1 MMVEYFIENPSVKEK
16 SDMYHYHQENRSK
29 AQHKGHLIK
38 VNGEGELAV
47 QPDLAS
53 INLGIISEGKELL
66 PTQQQNAIQSTEVI
80 QSLVKLGIPQTQIQ
94 TFDYRMEPEYDY
106 EQGKQ
111 LFRGYKVTHILQVK
125 IEDLTMIGKVVDT
138 AVQNGGNYV
147 SNIQFT
153 VKNKEPYYQRALVI
167 AVNNAISKAKTIAD
181 SINVNLIP
189 TPSLL
194 IEDSSSSNQPF
205 SYQPEAMIKAM
216 TTTQL
221 EPGQIKIKA
230 NISAEFQYVR
240 I

>member
-1 MMVEYFIENPSVKEK
+1 
-16 SDMYHYHQENRSK
+16 MYNYHLENRSK
-29 AQHKGHLIK
+29 TQHKGQLIK

-153 VKNKEPYYQRALVI
+153 VKNKEPYYQRALVL

-194 IEDSSSSNQPF
+194 IEGSSSPNQPF
-205 SYQPEAMIKAM
+205 SYQPETLVKAM
-216 TTTQL
+216 STTQL

-230 NISAEFQYVR
+230 NISAEFQYLR
-240 I
+240 R